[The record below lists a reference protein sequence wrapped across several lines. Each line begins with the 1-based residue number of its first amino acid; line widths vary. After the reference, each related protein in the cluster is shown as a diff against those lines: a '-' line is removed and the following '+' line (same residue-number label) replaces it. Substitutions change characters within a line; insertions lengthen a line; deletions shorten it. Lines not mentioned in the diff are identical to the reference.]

1 LQLTIIGA
9 GAIGGTIG
17 AHLIRDG
24 HDVLLCDADPAHV
37 EAINRQGLSICGP
50 VENFTVQA
58 RAVLPDGLPAR
69 ITRVAVAVKSHHTAA
84 AAELLRGRLEPGGY
98 VVSFQNG
105 LTTEILSA
113 VVGPG
118 RVLAA
123 FVNFGADWLEP
134 GLIMQG
140 NIGTFRVGEP
150 AGGLS
155 ERAVELA
162 TALPYAEPTGNILGY
177 LWGKEAYGA
186 MLYAGAVSDL
196 SIADSLED
204 PRWRPLLLAIA
215 REVLAQAP
223 VHPEAFDG
231 FDPGDLEGSLAR
243 LVAFNRGSAKSHS
256 GIYRDLMVRKRKTE
270 VDDLL
275 RDLAGPL
282 TTFTGELIHAI
293 ERGERTCE
301 VANLELLAAYERTLR
316 LGTPLNA
323 VVSMF
328 AAPARRPDGPL
339 YGVPVAVKDM
349 IDIAGHPRGNGNPHD
364 MGAAPASRDAPVV
377 TALREA
383 GADVFAATSLLEYAA
398 GAVHPG
404 VPEARNPFDPGRTA
418 GGSSGGSAAL
428 VGAGACPAA
437 LGTDTGGS
445 IRIPAHYCG
454 VAGFK
459 PTFGAI
465 DVAGVQPLSPSLDHV
480 GILGANVAIT
490 ARVFAAVTGLTAAD
504 RPATVRLGLARPE
517 LDHPDIQPPVGAALR
532 AALDRLGQAFPAVDV
547 DGSALAEIA
556 GTFDDILLWEAWQVH
571 RAQAESHPERYGPE
585 TLRLLR
591 TASAVTGDAYQA
603 ARRRRDDLLPRAAEV
618 YRDVDVLVTPAAPFA
633 APATTPPVDT
643 PEGELEGLFTGVFN
657 LTGDPALVLPC
668 GWDDGLPVGI
678 QLSAPRGA
686 DMKLLAAA
694 ALIEEVLAFPVR
706 QASDLSN
713 PQPDAGSVPG
723 RPREA
728 AQPTQMECD
737 AT

>member
-1 LQLTIIGA
+1 MQLTIIGA

-37 EAINRQGLSICGP
+37 EAINRRGLSICGP

-58 RAVLPDGLPAR
+58 RAVLPEGLPATLPR
-69 ITRVAVAVKSHHTAA
+69 AAVATKSHHTAA
-84 AAELLRGRLEPGGY
+84 AAELLRGRLAPDGY

-105 LTTEILSA
+105 LTTGTLSA
-113 VVGPG
+113 AVGPG

-140 NIGTFRVGEP
+140 NVGTFRVGEP
-150 AGGLS
+150 GGGIS
-155 ERAVELA
+155 ERVRELA
-162 TALPYAEPTGNILGY
+162 AALPYAEPTGNILGF

-196 SIADSLED
+196 PIADSLAD
-204 PRWRPLLLAIA
+204 PRWRPLMLAIA

-223 VHPEAFDG
+223 VRPEAFDG
-231 FDPGDLEGSLAR
+231 FDPADLEGSLAR
-243 LVAFNRGSAKSHS
+243 LVTFNRLSAKSHS

-275 RDLAGPL
+275 RDLEGPL

-301 VANLELLAAYERTLR
+301 VANLELLAAHERALR

-323 VVSMF
+323 VISMF
-328 AAPARRPDGPL
+328 AAPARQPDGAL
-339 YGVPVAVKDM
+339 HGVMVAVKDM
-349 IDIAGHPRGNGNPHD
+349 IDMAGHPRGNGNPHD
-364 MGAAPASRDAPVV
+364 MAAAPAAGDAPVV
-377 TALREA
+377 RALREA

-428 VGAGACPAA
+428 VGAGVCPAA

-454 VAGFK
+454 IAGFK
-459 PTFGAI
+459 PSSGAI

-480 GILGANVAIT
+480 GILGADVAAT
-490 ARVFAAVTGLTAAD
+490 ARVFAAVSLSGTG
-504 RPATVRLGLARPE
+504 PAITTGQASTGQAPAGPPGTLRLGVARPQW
-517 LDHPDIQPPVGAALR
+517 DHPGIRPPVAAALR
-532 AALDRLGQAFPAVDV
+532 AALGRLREAFAVVDV
-547 DGSALAEIA
+547 DGSIVSEIA
-556 GTFDDILLWEAWQVH
+556 VTFGDIFLWEAWQVH

-591 TASAVTGDAYQA
+591 TASNVTDDAYRA
-603 ARRRRDDLLPRAAEV
+603 ALRRRDELLPRAAEV
-618 YRDVDVLVTPAAPFA
+618 YRGIDVLLTPAAPFT

-643 PEGELEGLFTGVFN
+643 QEGELEGLFTAPFN

-668 GWDDGLPVGI
+668 GWDGALPVGI

-686 DMKLLAAA
+686 DLPLLAAA
-694 ALIEEVLAFPVR
+694 SLIEEALAFERRAP
-706 QASDLSN
+706 A
-713 PQPDAGSVPG
+713 VP
-723 RPREA
+723 
-728 AQPTQMECD
+728 
-737 AT
+737 

>member
-1 LQLTIIGA
+1 MQLTIIGA

-37 EAINRQGLSICGP
+37 EAINRRGLSICGP

-58 RAVLPDGLPAR
+58 RAVLPDGLPATLPR
-69 ITRVAVAVKSHHTAA
+69 AAVATKSHHTAA
-84 AAELLRGRLEPGGY
+84 AAGLLRGRLAPDGY

-105 LTTEILSA
+105 LTTGTLSA
-113 VVGPG
+113 AVGPG

-140 NIGTFRVGEP
+140 NVGIFRVGEP
-150 AGGLS
+150 GGGIS
-155 ERAVELA
+155 ERVRELA
-162 TALPYAEPTGNILGY
+162 AALPYAEPTGNILGF

-196 SIADSLED
+196 PIADSLAD
-204 PRWRPLLLAIA
+204 PRWRPLMLAIA

-223 VHPEAFDG
+223 VRPEAFDG
-231 FDPGDLEGSLAR
+231 FDPADLEGSLAR
-243 LVAFNRGSAKSHS
+243 LVTFNRQSAKSHS
-256 GIYRDLMVRKRKTE
+256 GIYRDLMVRQRKTE

-275 RDLAGPL
+275 RDLNGPL

-301 VANLELLAAYERTLR
+301 VANLELLAACERALR
-316 LGTPLNA
+316 LGRPLNA
-323 VVSMF
+323 VISMF
-328 AAPARRPDGPL
+328 TAPARRPDGPL
-339 YGVPVAVKDM
+339 HGVPVAVKDM

-364 MGAAPASRDAPVV
+364 MAAAPAAGDAPVV
-377 TALREA
+377 RALREA

-428 VGAGACPAA
+428 VGAGVCPAA

-454 VAGFK
+454 IAGFK
-459 PTFGAI
+459 PSSGAI

-480 GILGANVAIT
+480 GILGADVAAT
-490 ARVFAAVTGLTAAD
+490 ARVFAAITGQAPAGP
-504 RPATVRLGLARPE
+504 PATLRLGLARPQ
-517 LDHPDIQPPVGAALR
+517 LDHPGLRPPVAAALR
-532 AALDRLGQAFPAVDV
+532 AALGRLREAFPVADV
-547 DGSALAEIA
+547 DGSIVSEIA
-556 GTFDDILLWEAWQVH
+556 GTFGDIFLWEAWQVH
-571 RAQAESHPERYGPE
+571 RAQAGSHPERYGPE

-591 TASAVTGDAYQA
+591 TASDVTDDAYRA
-603 ARRRRDDLLPRAAEV
+603 ALRRRDELLPRAAEV
-618 YRDVDVLVTPAAPFA
+618 YRGTDVLLTPAAPFT

-643 PEGELEGLFTGVFN
+643 PEGELEGLFTAPFN

-668 GWDDGLPVGI
+668 GWDGALPVGI

-686 DMKLLAAA
+686 DLSLLAAA
-694 ALIEEVLAFPVR
+694 SLIEEVLAFERRAP
-706 QASDLSN
+706 A
-713 PQPDAGSVPG
+713 VP
-723 RPREA
+723 
-728 AQPTQMECD
+728 
-737 AT
+737 

>member
-1 LQLTIIGA
+1 VQLTIIGA

-37 EAINRQGLSICGP
+37 EAINRRGLSICGP

-58 RAVLPDGLPAR
+58 RAVLPDGLPATLPR
-69 ITRVAVAVKSHHTAA
+69 AAVATKSHHTAA
-84 AAELLRGRLEPGGY
+84 AAGLLRGRLAPDGY

-105 LTTEILSA
+105 LTTGTLSA
-113 VVGPG
+113 AVGPG

-140 NIGTFRVGEP
+140 NVGTFRVGEP
-150 AGGLS
+150 GGGIS
-155 ERAVELA
+155 ERVRELA
-162 TALPYAEPTGNILGY
+162 AALPYAEPTGNILGF

-196 SIADSLED
+196 PIADSLAD
-204 PRWRPLLLAIA
+204 PRWRPLMLAIA

-223 VHPEAFDG
+223 VRPEAFDG
-231 FDPGDLEGSLAR
+231 FDPADLEGSLAR
-243 LVAFNRGSAKSHS
+243 LVTFNRQSAKSHS
-256 GIYRDLMVRKRKTE
+256 GIYRDLMVRQRKTE

-275 RDLAGPL
+275 RDLNGPL

-301 VANLELLAAYERTLR
+301 VANLELLAACERALR
-316 LGTPLNA
+316 LGRPLNA
-323 VVSMF
+323 VISVF
-328 AAPARRPDGPL
+328 TAPARRPDGPL
-339 YGVPVAVKDM
+339 HGVPVAVKDM

-364 MGAAPASRDAPVV
+364 MAAAPAAGDAPVV
-377 TALREA
+377 RALREA

-428 VGAGACPAA
+428 VGAGVCPAA

-454 VAGFK
+454 IAGFK
-459 PTFGAI
+459 PSSGAI

-480 GILGANVAIT
+480 GILGADVAAT
-490 ARVFAAVTGLTAAD
+490 ARVFAAITGQAPAGP
-504 RPATVRLGLARPE
+504 PATLRLGLARPQ
-517 LDHPDIQPPVGAALR
+517 LDHPGLRPPVAAALR
-532 AALDRLGQAFPAVDV
+532 AALGRLREAFPVADV
-547 DGSALAEIA
+547 DGSIVSEIA
-556 GTFDDILLWEAWQVH
+556 GTFGDIFLWEAWQVH
-571 RAQAESHPERYGPE
+571 RAQAGSHPERYGPE

-591 TASAVTGDAYQA
+591 TASDVTDDAYRA
-603 ARRRRDDLLPRAAEV
+603 ALRRRDELLPGAAEV
-618 YRDVDVLVTPAAPFA
+618 YRGTDVLLTPAAPFT

-643 PEGELEGLFTGVFN
+643 PEGELEGLFTAPFN

-668 GWDDGLPVGI
+668 GWDGALPVGI

-686 DMKLLAAA
+686 DLSLLAAA
-694 ALIEEVLAFPVR
+694 SLIEEVLAFERRAP
-706 QASDLSN
+706 A
-713 PQPDAGSVPG
+713 VP
-723 RPREA
+723 
-728 AQPTQMECD
+728 
-737 AT
+737 

>member
-1 LQLTIIGA
+1 VQLTIIGA

-24 HDVLLCDADPAHV
+24 HDVLFCDADPAHV
-37 EAINRQGLSICGP
+37 EAINQRGLSICGP

-58 RAVLPDGLPAR
+58 RAVLPDGLPATLPR
-69 ITRVAVAVKSHHTAA
+69 AAVATKSHHTAA
-84 AAELLRGRLEPGGY
+84 AAELLRGRLAPDGY

-105 LTTEILSA
+105 LTTGTLSA
-113 VVGPG
+113 VVGPD
-118 RVLAA
+118 RVLAS

-150 AGGLS
+150 AGGFS
-155 ERAVELA
+155 ERVRELA
-162 TALPYAEPTGNILGY
+162 AALPYAEPTGNILGF

-204 PRWRPLLLAIA
+204 PKWRPLMLAIA

-223 VHPEAFDG
+223 VRPEAFDG
-231 FDPGDLEGSLAR
+231 FDPDDLEGSLAR

-275 RDLAGPL
+275 RDLNGPL
-282 TTFTGELIHAI
+282 TTCTGELIRAI

-301 VANLELLAAYERTLR
+301 VANLELLAAYERALR
-316 LGTPLNA
+316 LGGPLNA
-323 VVSMF
+323 VVTMF
-328 AAPARRPDGPL
+328 AAPARRPDGPDAPL
-339 YGVPVAVKDM
+339 HGVPVAVKDM
-349 IDIAGHPRGNGNPHD
+349 IDIARHPRGNGNPHD
-364 MGAAPASRDAPVV
+364 MAGPPAAADARVV

-383 GADVFAATSLLEYAA
+383 GADVFAAASLLEYAA

-428 VGAGACPAA
+428 VGAGVCPAA

-454 VAGFK
+454 IAGFK
-459 PTFGAI
+459 PSFGAI
-465 DVAGVQPLSPSLDHV
+465 SVNGTQPLSPSLDHV
-480 GILGANVAIT
+480 GVLGADVAIT
-490 ARVFAAVTGLTAAD
+490 TRVFAAITGQAPVSPPTAL
-504 RPATVRLGLARPE
+504 RLGLTKPQ
-517 LDHPDIQPPVGAALR
+517 LDHPDLWPGVAAALQ
-532 AALDRLGQAFPAVDV
+532 AALERLRATFPTVDV
-547 DGSALAEIA
+547 DGSVLSEIA
-556 GTFDDILLWEAWQVH
+556 GSFGEIVLFEAWQVH
-571 RAQAESHPERYGPE
+571 RDQVGSHPERYGPD

-591 TASAVTGDAYQA
+591 TASTVTDEAYDA
-603 ARRRRDDLLPRAAEV
+603 ARRRRDDLMPRAAEA
-618 YRDVDVLVTPAAPFA
+618 YRGVDVLVTPAAPFA
-633 APATTPPVDT
+633 APVTTPPTDT
-643 PEGELEGLFTGVFN
+643 PEGELEAMFTAVFN

-668 GWDDGLPVGI
+668 GWDGELPVGI

-686 DMKLLAAA
+686 DMPLLAAA
-694 ALIEEVLAFPVR
+694 SAIEPVLAFERRV
-706 QASDLSN
+706 
-713 PQPDAGSVPG
+713 PQV
-723 RPREA
+723 
-728 AQPTQMECD
+728 TN
-737 AT
+737 

>member
-1 LQLTIIGA
+1 VQLTIIGA

-17 AHLIRDG
+17 AHMIRDG
-24 HDVLLCDADPAHV
+24 HDVLLCDADPGHV
-37 EAINRQGLSICGP
+37 EAINQRGLSICGP
-50 VENFTVQA
+50 VENFTVRA
-58 RAVLPDGLPAR
+58 RAVLPDDLPAVLPR
-69 ITRVAVAVKSHHTAA
+69 AAVATKSHHTAA
-84 AAELLRGRLEPGGY
+84 AAELLRGRLATDGY

-105 LTTEILSA
+105 LTTGTLSA

-118 RVLAA
+118 RVLAS

-140 NIGTFRVGEP
+140 NVGTFRVGEP
-150 AGGLS
+150 GGGIS
-155 ERAVELA
+155 ERVRELA
-162 TALPYAEPTGNILGY
+162 AALPYAEPTGNIMGY

-204 PRWRPLLLAIA
+204 PRWRPLMLAIA

-223 VHPEAFDG
+223 VRPEAFDG

-275 RDLAGPL
+275 RDLQGPL
-282 TTFTGELIHAI
+282 TTFTGRLIQAI

-316 LGTPLNA
+316 LGPPLNA
-323 VVSMF
+323 VITIF
-328 AAPARRPDGPL
+328 PAPARRPQGPL
-339 YGVPVAVKDM
+339 HGVPVAVKDM

-364 MGAAPASRDAPVV
+364 MAGAPATRDAPVV

-404 VPEARNPFDPGRTA
+404 VPEALNPLNPERTA
-418 GGSSGGSAAL
+418 GGSSGGSASL

-454 VAGFK
+454 IVGFK
-459 PTFGAI
+459 PSFGAI
-465 DVAGVQPLSPSLDHV
+465 DATGVQPLSPSLDHV
-480 GILGANVAIT
+480 GVLGADVAVT
-490 ARVFAAVTGLTAAD
+490 ARVFAAITGQAAVAS
-504 RPATVRLGLARPE
+504 PGTLRLGLLRAQ
-517 LDHPDIQPPVGAALR
+517 LDHPDLRPGVAAALR
-532 AALDRLGQAFPAVDV
+532 DALARLGRAFATRDV
-547 DGSALAEIA
+547 AGPFWDEINA
-556 GTFDDILLWEAWQVH
+556 PFGQILLWEAWRVH
-571 RAQAESHPERYGPE
+571 RDQVESHPERYGPE

-591 TASAVTGDAYQA
+591 TASTVSDDAYAA

-618 YRDVDVLVTPAAPFA
+618 YRDIDVLVTPAAPFV

-643 PEGELEGLFTGVFN
+643 PEGELEGMFTGVFN
-657 LTGDPALVLPC
+657 FTGDPALVLPC
-668 GWDDGLPVGI
+668 GWDGGLPVGI

-686 DMKLLAAA
+686 DMPLLAAA
-694 ALIEEVLAFPVR
+694 GLIESALAFR
-706 QASDLSN
+706 
-713 PQPDAGSVPG
+713 
-723 RPREA
+723 
-728 AQPTQMECD
+728 
-737 AT
+737 

>member
-1 LQLTIIGA
+1 MQLTIIGA

-24 HDVLLCDADPAHV
+24 HDILLCDADPAHV
-37 EAINRQGLSICGP
+37 AAINERGLTITGP
-50 VENFTVQA
+50 VENFTVPA
-58 RAVLPDGLPAR
+58 RAVLPGDLPASLSR
-69 ITRVAVAVKSHHTAA
+69 AAIAVKSHHTAA
-84 AAELLRGRLEPGGY
+84 AAELLRGRLDPDGY

-105 LTTEILSA
+105 LTTAILTA

-118 RVLAA
+118 RVLVS

-140 NIGTFRVGEP
+140 NVGTFRVGEP
-150 AGGLS
+150 GGGISDRVL
-155 ERAVELA
+155 ELA
-162 TALPYAEPTGNILGY
+162 DALPYAQATGNIMGF

-204 PRWRPLLLAIA
+204 PRWRPLMLATA

-223 VHPEAFDG
+223 VRPESFDG
-231 FDPGDLEGSLAR
+231 FDPADLEGSLAR
-243 LVAFNRGSAKSHS
+243 LVRFNRESAKSHS

-282 TTFTGELIHAI
+282 TTYAGELIHAI

-301 VANLELLAAYERTLR
+301 VANLELLASYERALR
-316 LGTPLNA
+316 LGGPLNA
-323 VVSMF
+323 VVSLF
-328 AAPARRPDGPL
+328 PAPARRAGGPL
-339 YGVPVAVKDM
+339 HGVPVAVKDM

-364 MGAAPASRDAPVV
+364 MGAAPAAGDAAVV

-383 GADVFAATSLLEYAA
+383 GAEVFAATSLLEYAA

-428 VGAGACPAA
+428 VGAGVCAVAV
-437 LGTDTGGS
+437 GTDTGGS

-454 VAGFK
+454 IAGFK
-459 PTFGAI
+459 PSFGTI

-480 GILGANVAIT
+480 GLLAADVAVT
-490 ARVFAAVTGLTAAD
+490 TRVFAAITGQSAAAPPATLRLGAD
-504 RPATVRLGLARPE
+504 RFCLEHPSLQPAVA
-517 LDHPDIQPPVGAALR
+517 AALR
-532 AALDRLGQAFPAVDV
+532 DALTRLGQAFSVTDV
-547 DGSALAEIA
+547 DGAALTKIA

-571 RAQAESHPERYGPE
+571 RDQVQTHPERYGPE
-585 TLRLLR
+585 ALRLLR
-591 TASAVTGDAYQA
+591 TASTVSEDAYQA
-603 ARRRRDDLLPRAAEV
+603 ALRRREDLRPRAAQV
-618 YRDVDVLVTPAAPFA
+618 YRDAGVLITPAAPFT

-643 PEGELEGLFTGVFN
+643 PEGELEGLFTAVYN
-657 LTGDPALVLPC
+657 VTGDPALVLPC
-668 GWDDGLPVGI
+668 GWDPDGLPIGI

-686 DMKLLAAA
+686 DMPLLAAA
-694 ALIEEVLAFPVR
+694 TLIEAALAF
-706 QASDLSN
+706 D
-713 PQPDAGSVPG
+713 
-723 RPREA
+723 RPTPRS
-728 AQPTQMECD
+728 
-737 AT
+737 